1 MGRAL
6 GWYVKHPEDQL
17 VDLIFVAG
25 QYLILNEE
33 EGMQLDDPVPILNH
47 YIAE

>member
-1 MGRAL
+1 VVRESFL
-6 GWYVKHPEDQL
+6 GKTHWSD
-17 VDLIFVAG
+17 DFAAG